1 MNEKMG
7 SVVSEDEGEEVID
20 FQTLS
25 LRLEGIL
32 AEAHAQLLKAQEAFA
47 SSHGQELPEEAVTN
61 LQGMDVGTQTVAA
74 VKSIMGAALT
84 MADPMRMPVRDLVAG
99 VTLSDVVLKIYDR
112 PSAAPPRHNG
122 VIDFF

>member
-1 MNEKMG
+1 MG
-7 SVVSEDEGEEVID
+7 SVVSENEGEEVID

-47 SSHGQELPEEAVTN
+47 SSSYSQELPEEAVTN

>member
-1 MNEKMG
+1 MG